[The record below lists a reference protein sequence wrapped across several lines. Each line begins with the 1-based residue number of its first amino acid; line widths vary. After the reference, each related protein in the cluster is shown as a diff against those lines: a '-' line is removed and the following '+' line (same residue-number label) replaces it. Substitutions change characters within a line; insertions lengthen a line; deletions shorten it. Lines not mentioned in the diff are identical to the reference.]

1 MNDGNAEISN
11 EDQPVFAAEL
21 TPYRSLGIK
30 GFKVFLLIA
39 ALMSLVHIFVFVVI
53 GAWPIVFFFGLDFLL
68 LFGAFWLNYRSAHAR
83 EEIRVSRT
91 DVCVRKFN
99 PAGRMIEHRFNP
111 FWTRFSIARHQ
122 EIGIVSMQ
130 LSDRQRSTD
139 IGSFLNRDDR
149 ETFATAFSGAL
160 ATVKR
165 R

>member
-30 GFKVFLLIA
+30 GFEVFLLIA

-68 LFGAFWLNYRSAHAR
+68 LFGAFWLNYRSARAR

-111 FWTRFSIARHQ
+111 VWTRFNIARHQ

>member
-68 LFGAFWLNYRSAHAR
+68 LFLAGAGKYSF
-83 EEIRVSRT
+83 
-91 DVCVRKFN
+91 DRKL
-99 PAGRMIEHRFNP
+99 
-111 FWTRFSIARHQ
+111 
-122 EIGIVSMQ
+122 GI
-130 LSDRQRSTD
+130 
-139 IGSFLNRDDR
+139 
-149 ETFATAFSGAL
+149 
-160 ATVKR
+160 
-165 R
+165 

>member
-68 LFGAFWLNYRSAHAR
+68 LFGAFWLNYRSARAR